1 MANVIAIGD
10 SHQDI
15 SWVKKILKQENNASG
30 ADKIV
35 MLGDWLDTKSDE
47 VSGSQET
54 ANYMMQLDQEF
65 GDKIVWHHSNHDLPY
80 YYALEA
86 ARNHTN
92 VKSNPFRCSAT
103 SNSKAK
109 NISKI
114 ISDEF
119 IKKQKLA
126 TLVDNVLYSHAGAT
140 PDLFNLIDDGE
151 NKKVD
156 LEGFLKEAD
165 DVALNF
171 KTKSSHPFF
180 RVGFSRGGSYGTGGL
195 TWRDFPKEVVDDGYD
210 HLPVQIFGHS
220 ACNQPIRKGNNFCID
235 CRQSWY
241 AIVTN
246 GEFIEFKNLDDK
258 SIFVNLNSYNLSPQ
272 LELLHEKKKSR

>member
-1 MANVIAIGD
+1 MSICLIIPDV
-10 SHQDI
+10 HEDI

-35 MLGDWLDTKSDE
+35 MLGDMFDSKSDE
-47 VSGSQET
+47 TVGSKET
-54 ANYMMQLDQEF
+54 AKYIMQLDQEF
-65 GDKIVWHHSNHDLPY
+65 GGKIIWHHSNHDLPY
-80 YYALEA
+80 YYALEWV
-86 ARNHTN
+86 RNHTN
-92 VKSNPFRCSAT
+92 VHFNPFRCSAT

-119 IKKQKLA
+119 VKKQKLA
-126 TLVDNVLYSHAGAT
+126 TLIDNVLYSHAGAT

-180 RVGFSRGGSYGTGGL
+180 RVGFSRGGSRGTGGL
-195 TWRDFPKEVVDDGYD
+195 TWCDGTREFWTNR
-210 HLPVQIFGHS
+210 LMPFEIFGHS
-220 ACNQPIRKGNNFCID
+220 PRDTPWVMTGAGGFCQLD
-235 CRQSWY
+235 CRQTWY
-241 AIVTN
+241 AIVEN
-246 GEFIEFKNLDDK
+246 GLEITLKNPY
-258 SIFVNLNSYNLSPQ
+258 S
-272 LELLHEKKKSR
+272 LEEKKHKIYE

>member
-1 MANVIAIGD
+1 MSKILCIPDV
-10 SHQDI
+10 HQDLLFL
-15 SWVKKILKQENNASG
+15 SKIIEKEIAQ
-30 ADKIV
+30 ADKVV
-35 MLGDWLDTKSDE
+35 MLGDLLDAKNDN
-47 VSGSQET
+47 VAGSKET

-180 RVGFSRGGSYGTGGL
+180 RVGFSRGGSHATGGL
-195 TWRDFPKEVVDDGYD
+195 TWCDGTSEFWSNNL
-210 HLPVQIFGHS
+210 LPFQCFAHTPSSNVRISTGAGGYCQL
-220 ACNQPIRKGNNFCID
+220 D
-235 CRQSWY
+235 CRQTWY
-241 AIVTN
+241 AIVEN
-246 GEFIEFKNLDDK
+246 GLEITLKNPYTLTTLK
-258 SIFVNLNSYNLSPQ
+258 HML
-272 LELLHEKKKSR
+272 